1 MRIKIEKFLKSHR
14 ETLDVE
20 QPDEQL
26 LWEGIRKEL
35 IKDKNTSYINFWKIA
50 AIALLIIGGVYISVT
65 EINRKNNYTLNLAH
79 FSDILGEKE
88 NEYKLLVEK
97 KKEELNISS
106 DTENEIIQSLFEEL
120 NYLDTIYNECIN
132 DLEES
137 GYLEQIVN
145 TIFDTYEKR
154 IDILEQIIHETNK
167 EKMYENKKNK
177 ILL

>member
-1 MRIKIEKFLKSHR
+1 MRIKIENFLKSHR
-14 ETLDVE
+14 ESLDVE

-50 AIALLIIGGVYISVT
+50 AIALLIIGGIYITVT
-65 EINRKNNYTLNLAH
+65 ELNRKDQYPYDLAY
-79 FSDILGEKE
+79 FSKVLGEKE
-88 NEYKLLVEK
+88 KAYQELVEQK
-97 KKEELNISS
+97 KNELEVSS
-106 DTENEIIQSLFEEL
+106 ETQNEIIQSLFKEL
-120 NYLDTIYNECIN
+120 NYLDTIYYECIN
-132 DLEES
+132 DLKES

-167 EKMYENKKNK
+167 EKMYEEKKNK